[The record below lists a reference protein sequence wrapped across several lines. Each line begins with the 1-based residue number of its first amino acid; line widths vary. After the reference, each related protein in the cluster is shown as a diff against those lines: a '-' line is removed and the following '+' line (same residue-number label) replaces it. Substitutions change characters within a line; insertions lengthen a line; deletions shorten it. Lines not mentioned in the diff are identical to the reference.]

1 MRALIDLL
9 RVQLPAWLVTLLM
22 STTLVLGFGTGFIV
36 SDALTPATNCPESPE
51 ICEDFGVFW
60 QVWDL
65 ARENFV
71 DPEAA
76 DPQRMTEGA
85 ISGMLDTLG
94 DQGHTRFLSAEA
106 ARRWQESLS
115 GEFEGIGAF
124 LNVREDGRAVVVRP
138 IEGSPAEQAGIL
150 AGDIILEV
158 DGESTEGMTVEEVAA
173 RVRGPRGTTVTL
185 TVLHPGESVPV
196 EIPIERNRIEIPS
209 VTWRM
214 LPGDVAFIQLNRFAQ
229 RSADEMERALVE
241 AQEQGAR
248 TLVLDLR
255 NNPGGLLNEAIG
267 IASLFLPEGTPVL
280 IEEDRSDNRKIS
292 RTRGGGVA
300 LDLPMVVLI
309 NDNSASSAEIL
320 SGALQDAGRATVLG
334 VPTTGTGTVLTT
346 YNLEDGAR
354 LLLGTSQW
362 LTPDGRLIRETGIV
376 PDIEI
381 ALPPETQPLSPI
393 DAAGLSAEEL
403 RRSED
408 VQLAEALEILD
419 EVVGDQIPEAQSGD

>member
-36 SDALTPATNCPESPE
+36 SDVLTPATNCPESPE

-185 TVLHPGESVPV
+185 TVLHPGETVPV

-209 VTWRM
+209 VSWRM

-248 TLVLDLR
+248 ALVLDLR

-267 IASLFLPEGTPVL
+267 IAGLFLPEGTPVL

-393 DAAGLSAEEL
+393 DVAGLSAEEL

-408 VQLAEALEILD
+408 VQLAEALGILD